1 MALDSEFEGLIRS
14 SPGLL
19 SANEASE
26 VREFVDA
33 RQYALALE
41 AFCAP
46 LLDKSKRIAPELY
59 SRIHSLTEQ
68 CDGVDPS
75 ILARVRANVLR

>member
-1 MALDSEFEGLIRS
+1 MELANEFEGPIRS
-14 SPGLL
+14 SPGVL

-46 LLDKSKRIAPELY
+46 LLGENKRIAPELY
-59 SRIHSLTEQ
+59 
-68 CDGVDPS
+68 
-75 ILARVRANVLR
+75 

>member
-1 MALDSEFEGLIRS
+1 MEPANEFEGLIRS
-14 SPGLL
+14 NPGIL

-26 VREFVDA
+26 VREFVEA

-46 LLDKSKRIAPELY
+46 LLDKNTRIAPELY
-59 SRIHSLTEQ
+59 SRIHSLMEQ
-68 CDGVDPS
+68 FDGVDPS
-75 ILARVRANVLR
+75 ILARVRAKVRH